1 MPNVITLKD
10 GKNETLFNVDDFI
23 YLIEK
28 YMGYDAANYFRLVL
42 EVYNLKVQEL
52 IEEYEEK
59 LSNLREKLKAA
70 EDCRDE

>member
-10 GKNETLFNVDDFI
+10 GKNGTLFNVDDFI

-59 LSNLREKLKAA
+59 LSELRERLQSA